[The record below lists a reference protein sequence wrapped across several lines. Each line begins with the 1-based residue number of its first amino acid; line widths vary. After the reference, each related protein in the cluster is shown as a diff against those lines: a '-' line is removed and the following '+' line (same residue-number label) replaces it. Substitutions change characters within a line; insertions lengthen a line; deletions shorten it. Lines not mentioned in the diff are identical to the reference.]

1 VKRESAGVP
10 DVARTSLSR
19 VLGLG
24 FGIAVMFGGT
34 VGAGILRLP
43 GEIARQLGSFWP
55 IMLAWTAGGCY
66 SLLGAISVAELGTAL
81 PQAGGFYIYSK
92 RAFGA
97 RVGFA
102 IGWADWLNNCV
113 VVAYAAVAA
122 ADYLGALFR
131 GMAGRQTWVALA
143 LVFLFCALHWIG
155 LRLSSSIQE
164 LTSSL
169 TAVTFLLLAGA
180 CLLHPVQ
187 ANTAVVSAGF
197 ARGSGLFPMLAPV
210 VAALRAIV
218 VTYDGWYESIY
229 FTEEDTNV
237 SKHLPRAMIGGV
249 LIVTGLYLLMNLAF
263 LHVLS
268 IPALSVSKLPAA
280 DAARIVFPAWGGT
293 FVTVLSLLTLLSLI
307 SAVLLGA
314 PRILFAIGRDGL
326 FTERAARAGADG
338 TPRLA
343 LLLSAVAAA
352 TLIASGT
359 FENII
364 AVAAILIA
372 VIYCVNYIAVITL
385 RIREPNMLR
394 PFRAWG
400 YPVTTVL
407 VLVGSLLFL
416 VAAVHDDPS
425 SAIWAAA
432 LLTSAVPLYTWM
444 RWKQKS
450 REELPL
456 V

>member
-1 VKRESAGVP
+1 
-10 DVARTSLSR
+10 
-19 VLGLG
+19 
-24 FGIAVMFGGT
+24 
-34 VGAGILRLP
+34 
-43 GEIARQLGSFWP
+43 
-55 IMLAWTAGGCY
+55 
-66 SLLGAISVAELGTAL
+66 
-81 PQAGGFYIYSK
+81 
-92 RAFGA
+92 
-97 RVGFA
+97 
-102 IGWADWLNNCV
+102 
-113 VVAYAAVAA
+113 
-122 ADYLGALFR
+122 
-131 GMAGRQTWVALA
+131 VALA
-143 LVFLFCALHWIG
+143 LVFLFCALHWTG

-164 LTSSL
+164 LTSSI
-169 TAVTFLLLAGA
+169 TAVTFLLLAAA
-180 CLLHPVQ
+180 CLVHPVR
-187 ANTAVVSAGF
+187 ANAVVVSAGF
-197 ARGSGLFPMLAPV
+197 TRGSGLLQMLAPV
-210 VAALRAIV
+210 VAALRAIA

-229 FTEEDTNV
+229 FTEEDTDV
-237 SKHLPRAMIGGV
+237 SKHLPKAMIGGV

-268 IPALSVSKLPAA
+268 IPVLSVSKLPAA
-280 DAARIVFPAWGGT
+280 DAARIVFPAWGGS

-314 PRILFAIGRDGL
+314 PRILLAIGRDGL
-326 FTERAARAGADG
+326 FTERAARVGAGG
-338 TPRLA
+338 TPRVA
-343 LLLSAVAAA
+343 LLLSAAAAA

-385 RIREPNMLR
+385 RIREPKMVR

-416 VAAVHDDPS
+416 VAAVDDDPR
-425 SAIWAAA
+425 SAAWAAA
-432 LLTSAVPLYTWM
+432 LLAAAVPLYTWM